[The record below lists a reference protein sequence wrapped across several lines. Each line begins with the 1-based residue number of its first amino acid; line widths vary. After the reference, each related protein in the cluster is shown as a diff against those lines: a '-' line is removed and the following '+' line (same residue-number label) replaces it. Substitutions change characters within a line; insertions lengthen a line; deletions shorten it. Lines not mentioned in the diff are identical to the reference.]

1 MCRKRTGVVGFLALV
16 LAFAAVL
23 VLGGAESVSSTPGPT
38 MRLDPAL
45 VEIDGFEGET
55 FSVDVLIEDVTDLGG
70 FEFEMHFDDSRTD
83 VEINLGPFLG
93 SAGGDVTCFN
103 SVFGGT
109 AAMGCVRMGAAP
121 RPSGSGVVATIKF
134 ILTVPFGQ
142 TGPLNLVACG
152 AADSNGVAIP
162 LNGCK
167 DGSYV
172 GPTGGPIVTATPPPA
187 PVGGIAL
194 DSDLRALPL
203 NGAQGAAGGLT
214 SRTGSL
220 AAGVVAVLTMLAT
233 GWYARRRR
241 LT

>member
-1 MCRKRTGVVGFLALV
+1 MCRIQTGVAGFLALV
-16 LAFAAVL
+16 IAFAAVF

-45 VEIDGFEGET
+45 LEIDGFSGET
-55 FSVDVLIEDVTDLGG
+55 FSVDVLIEDFIDLGG
-70 FEFEMHFDDSRTD
+70 FELEVHYDDSIANLD
-83 VEINLGPFLG
+83 VIVGPFPG
-93 SAGGDVTCFN
+93 STGLDVICIDTVA
-103 SVFGGT
+103 SGI
-109 AAMGCVRMGAAP
+109 AALGCVLLGTP
-121 RPSGSGVVATIKF
+121 GPNGSGVIAQLNFTLKA
-134 ILTVPFGQ
+134 PFAGTGQ
-142 TGPLNLVACG
+142 LFLQACN
-152 AADSNGVAIP
+152 AADSNGNLIP

-167 DGSYV
+167 DGSFV
-172 GPTGGPIVTATPPPA
+172 VPTPPPV

-194 DSDLRALPL
+194 DSDLRGLPL